1 MKLFLKFYISEVM
14 DVMEQLRGLREDRDL
29 SQKDVADILNVSQST
44 YSDYEHEKLN
54 IPIASLRKLSEYFN
68 TSVDYILGL
77 TDDSKPYPKRKNR
90 G

>member
-29 SQKDVADILNVSQST
+29 SQKDVADMLNVSLST
-44 YSDYEHEKLN
+44 YSDYEHENLN